1 MPACN
6 DIIDQPWEKCGRF
19 YHQIS
24 NNDKYNLD
32 ILFSS
37 FTFSTLSAIM
47 NPSLQ
52 LDESH
57 EGFFA
62 NVDRFIIVSIAF
74 APSLNVFSVAG
85 VIVRHDQKL
94 FIR

>member
-6 DIIDQPWEKCGRF
+6 DIIDQPWAKCGRF

-37 FTFSTLSAIM
+37 YTFSTLSAIM
-47 NPSLQ
+47 NPYLQ

-57 EGFFA
+57 ERFPA
-62 NVDRFIIVSIAF
+62 NVDRVSIACLHKASMSF
-74 APSLNVFSVAG
+74 L
-85 VIVRHDQKL
+85 
-94 FIR
+94 

>member
-6 DIIDQPWEKCGRF
+6 DIIDQPYAKCGRF

-37 FTFSTLSAIM
+37 FTLSSLSAIM
-47 NPSLQ
+47 NPSLR

-57 EGFFA
+57 EGFSA
-62 NVDRFIIVSIAF
+62 NVDRFIIVSIACLHK
-74 APSLNVFSVAG
+74 ATVTG